1 MNDKVFEERLGR
13 ELDALQEEL
22 APARDLWPGIDNTI
36 NSKTIAVPKPVAIA
50 ASIMRVVSL
59 AFSGSLSVSRDS
71 APDNAGINVGINAGI
86 NVGINALIAFL
97 QSEHERNKQTLLV
110 EYWGQPAL
118 APDWEGQMQQL
129 EQAEQ
134 AIYEALRE
142 DP

>member
-22 APARDLWPGIDNTI
+22 APARDLWPGIDHTI
-36 NSKTIAVPKPVAIA
+36 NSNTIAVPKPVAIA

-59 AFSGSLSVSRDS
+59 AFYGSLSVSRDS
-71 APDNAGINVGINAGI
+71 ASDNVGINAGI

-129 EQAEQ
+129 EQAKQ

>member
-22 APARDLWPGIDNTI
+22 APARDLWPGIGHTI
-36 NSKTIAVPKPVAIA
+36 NSNTIAVPKPVAIA

-59 AFSGSLSVSRDS
+59 AFSDSLSVSRDS
-71 APDNAGINVGINAGI
+71 APDNAGINAGI

-110 EYWGQPAL
+110 KYWGQPAL

-129 EQAEQ
+129 EQAKQ

>member
-1 MNDKVFEERLGR
+1 MNNKVFEERLGR

-22 APARDLWPGIDNTI
+22 APARDLWPGIDHTI
-36 NSKTIAVPKPVAIA
+36 NSNTIAVPKPVAIA

-59 AFSGSLSVSRDS
+59 AFSDSLSVRRDS
-71 APDNAGINVGINAGI
+71 APDNAGINVGIND
-86 NVGINALIAFL
+86 GINALIAFL

-129 EQAEQ
+129 EQAKQ

>member
-22 APARDLWPGIDNTI
+22 APARDLWPGIGHTI
-36 NSKTIAVPKPVAIA
+36 NSNTIAVPKPVAIA

-71 APDNAGINVGINAGI
+71 ASDNAGI

-129 EQAEQ
+129 EQAKQ